1 MGSVL
6 KSIKCIQ
13 IAILSSVILSAGVVH
28 SATKKTPTLSEIRAL
43 KGEVSSTSKK
53 LSGLKSEMAQL
64 EKELGERNQKLVNLF
79 ELKRKL
85 ESKMGD
91 LGQQI
96 AKKNK
101 VLTTQK
107 LAMKR
112 VLRSALVSQMSS
124 DIDPAILLSQKYL
137 IKGLQKKNQELMA
150 TSKSLETLSEEHQAL
165 LTRFEEYQ
173 KVEGNLSGLLR
184 ELETDK
190 NTKASE
196 YVNLT
201 NEKKEKEGLLSQYQA
216 IFLADKKG
224 QEVREKVGM
233 LFKSPVE
240 NYKSISYKDKG
251 VTFLHD
257 GDERIDVKA
266 SGGGKVVYSGDLSNY
281 GNVVMIDHGNET
293 RSVIL
298 GKFAPTVNKGDTVAA
313 GDLVAKTTKSAK
325 GTQGK
330 LYFEVRIKNQI
341 QNTVLLLDELATT
354 QKIASSSKL

>member
-6 KSIKCIQ
+6 KLI
-13 IAILSSVILSAGVVH
+13 ILGGALGFFTGAQA
-28 SATKKTPTLSEIRAL
+28 ATAKPPTLTEIRTL

-53 LSGLKSEMAQL
+53 LSKLKTEMTQL

-85 ESKMGD
+85 ESRIGELGD
-91 LGQQI
+91 QI
-96 AKKNK
+96 ARKNK
-101 VLTTQK
+101 TLKAQR

-124 DIDPAILLSQKYL
+124 SVDPAILLSQKYL
-137 IKGLQKKNQELMA
+137 IKGLQGKSKEIEV
-150 TSKSLETLSEEHQAL
+150 TSQSLEKLSTDHQAL
-165 LTRFEEYQ
+165 LARFEEYQ
-173 KVEGNLSGLLR
+173 RVEGNLSELLR

-190 NTKASE
+190 NVKASE

-216 IFLADKKG
+216 MFLADKKG
-224 QEVREKVGM
+224 REVREKVGM

-240 NYKSISYKDKG
+240 NYKSFSYKNKG
-251 VTFLHD
+251 VTFMHE
-257 GDERIDVKA
+257 GDQRVDVKA
-266 SGGGKVVYSGDLSNY
+266 SGDGKVVYSGDLSNY

-298 GKFAPTVNKGDTVAA
+298 GKFAPTVKKGDTVKT
-313 GDLVAKTTKSAK
+313 GELVAKTTLSGK

-354 QKIASSSKL
+354 QNIASSSKL

>member
-6 KSIKCIQ
+6 KLI
-13 IAILSSVILSAGVVH
+13 ILGGVLGFFTGAQA
-28 SATKKTPTLSEIRAL
+28 ATAKPPTLTEIRTL
-43 KGEVSSTSKK
+43 KGEVSNTSKK
-53 LSGLKSEMAQL
+53 LSKLKTEMTQL

-85 ESKMGD
+85 ESRIGELGD
-91 LGQQI
+91 QI
-96 AKKNK
+96 ARKNK
-101 VLTTQK
+101 TLKAQR

-124 DIDPAILLSQKYL
+124 SVDPAILLSQKYL
-137 IKGLQKKNQELMA
+137 IKGLQGKSKEIEV
-150 TSKSLETLSEEHQAL
+150 TSQSLEKLSTDHQAL
-165 LTRFEEYQ
+165 LARFEEYQ
-173 KVEGNLSGLLR
+173 RVEGNLSELLR

-190 NTKASE
+190 NVKASE

-216 IFLADKKG
+216 MFLADKKG
-224 QEVREKVGM
+224 REVREKVGM

-240 NYKSISYKDKG
+240 NYKSFSYKNKG
-251 VTFLHD
+251 VTFMHE
-257 GDERIDVKA
+257 GDQRVDVKA
-266 SGGGKVVYSGDLSNY
+266 SGDGKVVYSGDLSNY

-298 GKFAPTVNKGDTVAA
+298 GKFAPTVKKGDTVKT
-313 GDLVAKTTKSAK
+313 GELVAKTTLSGK

-354 QKIASSSKL
+354 QNIASSSKL